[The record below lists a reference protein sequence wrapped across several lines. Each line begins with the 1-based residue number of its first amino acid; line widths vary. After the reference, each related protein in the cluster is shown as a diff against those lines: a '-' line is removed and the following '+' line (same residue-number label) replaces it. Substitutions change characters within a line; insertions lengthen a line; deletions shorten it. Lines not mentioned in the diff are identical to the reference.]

1 MQNCGSFYKFLLNSA
16 GKQDSSKDLKLHG
29 LDHSSSSEQWAA
41 STVRQGRSEAAWGCK
56 PEAGSPA
63 NDDDDD
69 DEAVAASTKWGKSF
83 NQASH

>member
-1 MQNCGSFYKFLLNSA
+1 MEVSTSFYSIEQVNRTA
-16 GKQDSSKDLKLHG
+16 VKDLKLHG
-29 LDHSSSSEQWAA
+29 LDYSSSSEQWAA

>member
-1 MQNCGSFYKFLLNSA
+1 M
-16 GKQDSSKDLKLHG
+16 G
-29 LDHSSSSEQWAA
+29 L
-41 STVRQGRSEAAWGCK
+41 RL
-56 PEAGSPA
+56 EAGGSLA

>member
-1 MQNCGSFYKFLLNSA
+1 MLPVQCGFSAYDNDDELTFLNA
-16 GKQDSSKDLKLHG
+16 GRRKIPQLFFIPAGFHWERL
-29 LDHSSSSEQWAA
+29 
-41 STVRQGRSEAAWGCK
+41 
-56 PEAGSPA
+56 PEAMGLRLEAGGSLA